1 MQRITVAA
9 AVLALTALG
18 AACGDDGG
26 GESGGESSSEE
37 GQEFVDA
44 IAASS
49 EESTLNGEE
58 SECFA
63 RAFVDAVG
71 VDQLQAATTP
81 QEIRDNPDTS
91 PADLGITLDEN
102 QGDSLWDHLNGCMD
116 VRAEFLETIAAD
128 DELPEEAVDCL
139 ESEMDNDLLKRLMVT
154 AFGEG
159 VDALQEDAELTE
171 ELVALF
177 AACPDASADA

>member
-1 MQRITVAA
+1 MHRITVAA
-9 AVLALTALG
+9 AVLALAALG

-26 GESGGESSSEE
+26 GGSGGESSSEE

-49 EESTLNGEE
+49 EESTLSGDE

-81 QEIRDNPDTS
+81 QEIRDNPASS
-91 PADLGITLDEN
+91 PADLGITLDEG
-102 QGDSLWDHLNGCMD
+102 QGDALWDNLNGCMD
-116 VRAEFLETIAAD
+116 VRTEFFETIAAND
-128 DELPEEAVDCL
+128 DLSEEAVECL
-139 ESEMDNDLLKRLMVT
+139 DSEIDDDLLKRLMVT

-159 VDALQEDAELTE
+159 VDALEQDEELTG

-177 AACPDASADA
+177 TACPDAFPDA